1 MHTRSSR
8 RARIAHLA
16 IVALLALAGTRSL
29 AAQVAAGAQYHVA
42 ARFPLGGDGGW
53 DYLTVDTARGRVFV
67 TRSDRV
73 MVVDQA
79 SGKLLAEIPGLS
91 RGHGVALDYSTNHG
105 FLTSGADSTVVM
117 FDLATLA
124 VLKRTTAAVDADA
137 ILYDP
142 ASKHVFSFNGD
153 ANSATVL
160 DAATGARVGTIPLG
174 GKPEFGATD
183 RMGHVYVN
191 IEDRAEIVEID
202 PVAMAV
208 RRRWSI
214 APCEDPTGLALDVA
228 HARLFSVCGN
238 KLMAV
243 SDIARG
249 KVVATLP
256 IGTGV
261 DGAAFDPESGNVFAS
276 AGEGAITVVHEDAP
290 DKYRVVSTVATMP
303 GARTI
308 TLDPKSHRVY
318 TVSAKF
324 GPMPAAAPG
333 GPRRRPPTVP
343 GSFAL
348 IVVERGERR

>member
-1 MHTRSSR
+1 MME
-8 RARIAHLA
+8 ARLARVAIAVL
-16 IVALLALAGTRSL
+16 IALAATRSL
-29 AAQVAAGAQYHVA
+29 GAQQYHVA
-42 ARFPLGGDGGW
+42 SRYPLGGDGGS
-53 DYLTVDTARGRVFV
+53 DYLTVDTAHSRVFV

-79 SGKLLAEIPGLS
+79 SGKLLGEIKGLS
-91 RGHGVALDYSTNHG
+91 RGHGVALDYVNNHG
-105 FLTSGADSTVVM
+105 FATSGADSTVVM

-124 VLKRTTAAVDADA
+124 VLKRTMAAVDADA
-137 ILYDP
+137 VLYDP
-142 ASKHVFSFNGD
+142 ATKRVFSFNGD

-160 DAATGARVGTIPLG
+160 DAKTGDRVGTIPLG
-174 GKPEFGATD
+174 GKPEFGQTD
-183 RMGHVYVN
+183 RVGHVYVN

-238 KLMAV
+238 KLMTV

-256 IGTGV
+256 IGSGV
-261 DGAAFDPESGNVFAS
+261 DGAAFDSEAGNVFAS
-276 AGEGAITVVHEDAP
+276 AGEGAITVIHEDAP
-290 DKYRVVSTVATMP
+290 DRYRVVSTVATMP

-324 GPMPAAAPG
+324 GPMPAQAAG
-333 GPRRRPPTVP
+333 APRRRPPTVP
-343 GSFAL
+343 GSFEL
-348 IVVERGERR
+348 IVVER